1 MLPNVHWFA
10 DSNETLDR
18 ISSRTGSGVFIERH
32 GVFQDAYP
40 YFLQSLSPGKVLVL
54 ELPGTSAA
62 AEHRLSVSREPPERG
77 SSEVAAGEDYGRAAT
92 AGLIAAE
99 GGPTASRPWES
110 FSRQLQKALP
120 FRNAHALLCIGRNV
134 PSEFVVDWMKAGIFS
149 YADAST
155 SLDRLHQTLQL
166 AIRSGEA
173 LREKHRRFEE
183 MRDNWQQLNDKEV
196 AVLQLILDGHP
207 NKAIATRLMVSQR
220 TVEARRQKIFQK
232 LNTKSLPYLVR
243 NFYEWQ
249 QLHQELYQSVGMEV
263 DLGFK
268 LFPMGPYAPS
278 TYDASAIA

>member
-1 MLPNVHWFA
+1 MLPNIHWFA

-18 ISSRTGSGVFIERH
+18 ISSRGVSGVFIERH

-54 ELPGTSAA
+54 EVPGTSAS
-62 AEHRLSVSREPPERG
+62 AEYRLSLSREFHEDG
-77 SSEVAAGEDYGRAAT
+77 SAAAAVGDGHARPTT
-92 AGLIAAE
+92 AGIIASE
-99 GGPTASRPWES
+99 GGPTTARPWES

-149 YADAST
+149 YADASS
-155 SLDRLHQTLQL
+155 SLDRLFQTLQL
-166 AIRSGEA
+166 AVRSGEA

-183 MRDNWQQLNDKEV
+183 MRDNWQQLNDKEI
-196 AVLQLILDGHP
+196 AVLQLILEGHP

-249 QLHQELYQSVGMEV
+249 QLHQELYQSVGKEV

-268 LFPMGPYAPS
+268 LFPMASYATS